1 MLRRI
6 ILVLSL
12 LVLISTPTDSITV
25 DCEYSVNSWG
35 IFGLDYTC
43 YSISVE
49 NLAIKV
55 ADNITGVHLND
66 KLNANVQA
74 LDMQYLSELTFIPS
88 NFNVFFPNLIIL
100 EFYDCPINSIDGNEL
115 DGLGKLKAL
124 ILMKTNISSIP
135 RNFFAKTPNIEYLEV
150 GESPLIEVGAHLF
163 YSLQNLKY
171 VDFWYDSCI
180 SATASTPAEIL
191 NLKSN
196 LRTQCADDELYCKEG
211 ENLDRVCVLTNND
224 SNVHIVIAEYLKS
237 QAELKAAYDKLIS
250 DNLALKSKV
259 EGEKLKNSQII
270 SSIDSIVDNKNENRL
285 IIQTLTLQ
293 LEQLKISAISCDC
306 L

>member
-1 MLRRI
+1 M
-6 ILVLSL
+6 LSL
-12 LVLISTPTDSITV
+12 FVLISLTPTASITV
-25 DCEYSVNSWG
+25 DCEYSVNNWG

-43 YSISVE
+43 YSISIE
-49 NLAIKV
+49 NLAIKA

-66 KLNANVQA
+66 KSNANVQA

-88 NFNVFFPNLIIL
+88 NFDVFFPNLIIL

-115 DGLGKLKAL
+115 DGLSKLKAL

-135 RNFFAKTPNIEYLEV
+135 RNFFAHIPDIEYFEV

-224 SNVHIVIAEYLKS
+224 SNVHIEIAEYLKS
-237 QAELKAAYDKLIS
+237 LAELEAAYNQLIS
-250 DNLALKSKV
+250 DNLALKSKL
-259 EGEKLKNSQII
+259 ESEKLKYHQII
-270 SSIDSIVDNKNENRL
+270 SSIDTVVDKKNENRL
-285 IIQTLTLQ
+285 TIQSLTAQ
-293 LEQLKISAISCDC
+293 LDQISAITCEC
-306 L
+306 A